1 MSLFPIVLLLIIT
14 ASRPA
19 DHALYIGVINIEH
32 QEGTS
37 ISKMAIKVFSDDLQN
52 GLKNE
57 FNWKE
62 LPNLSVACDVHSI
75 ALQQYFQN
83 HLTIWI
89 NKEPVYLQLQTCEN
103 NSEVYLLSYTF
114 STPSKWQSL
123 DLQADFLMELYP
135 TQSNVLQVKYKASN
149 VQDFQS
155 YFGRMVKGKEKITIF

>member
-103 NSEVYLLSYTF
+103 LSLIHISE
-114 STPSKWQSL
+114 
-123 DLQADFLMELYP
+123 P
-135 TQSNVLQVKYKASN
+135 TRPY
-149 VQDFQS
+149 
-155 YFGRMVKGKEKITIF
+155 